1 MKAFLL
7 FCCIISGI
15 SQHTFSQKATCAKF
29 KLIELA
35 ALLKIN
41 SNDFDTQVSGR
52 CYEYKEAED
61 NELVNRKKYSWAKDN
76 AATTDNINYAITK
89 SSGKVFI
96 TYNTYSPEK
105 YQSFKTELK
114 KMKFTFL
121 SEQTPEKEVTHF
133 KYTNGKYNLL
143 IILNANPGKYKYS
156 FSIEESQKT
165 EK

>member
-15 SQHTFSQKATCAKF
+15 SQHTFSQKASCAKF
-29 KLIELA
+29 KFVELA
-35 ALLKIN
+35 ALLKFN
-41 SNDFDTQVSGR
+41 SNDFDTKVSGR

-61 NELVNRKKYSWAKDN
+61 NELVKRKKYSWAKDN
-76 AATTDNINYAITK
+76 AATTDNINYGITK

-105 YQSFKTELK
+105 YQSFKTDLTK
-114 KMKFTFL
+114 LKFTFL

-156 FSIEESQKT
+156 FLIEESQKS